1 MAPEV
6 ITMPQP
12 THRTAA
18 HRQALR
24 TVGRIAFTLS
34 AMGCIEGAPNADDA
48 TPTDN
53 ERDATLDASWE
64 TPEPDS
70 EPAADSGL
78 SRDALIAWV
87 AEDARVDVSVQS
99 DAMPDDMGDAI
110 DVGTIEAADA
120 LVDASDTRA
129 RCPTAAEDHEA
140 WAACCEAIGWD
151 WSRDPACGAWGPPMP
166 PAMPPAMP
174 GLDPMEVV

>member
-1 MAPEV
+1 MAPEA
-6 ITMPQP
+6 ITLPRP
-12 THRTAA
+12 TQRTAA

-48 TPTDN
+48 TVTDD

-64 TPEPDS
+64 TPEP
-70 EPAADSGL
+70 EPESMVDSGL
-78 SRDALIAWV
+78 SGDALIEWV
-87 AEDARVDVSVQS
+87 AEDARVDVSVES

-110 DVGTIEAADA
+110 DVGIETTDA

-129 RCPTAAEDHEA
+129 RCPTAAEDFEA

-151 WSRDPACGAWGPPMP
+151 WNRDPACGAWGPPMP
-166 PAMPPAMP
+166 PAMTTF
-174 GLDPMEVV
+174 DPMEVV